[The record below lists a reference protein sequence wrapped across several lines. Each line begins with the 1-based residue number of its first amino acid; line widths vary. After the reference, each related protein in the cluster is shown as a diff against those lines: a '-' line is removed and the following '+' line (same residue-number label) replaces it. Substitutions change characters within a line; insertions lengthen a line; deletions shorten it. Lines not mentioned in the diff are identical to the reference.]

1 MREELVR
8 LDMAETFLNKDAA
21 AACSSCAE
29 SFARG
34 HSILTLRHLASA
46 EEVAVLK
53 AEAIGAAHAR
63 MVEASSE
70 ASVRELERRIVAMRA
85 AYIKADQP
93 WRTSTPLVSH
103 GGAAASRHRMQIE
116 HSLTA
121 PGQALCDALLLRAL
135 SLLEAQLVHD
145 LFGDC
150 TTDSDTCVHNPQLA
164 FSTNEPAINVYNSGG
179 HFKPHEDNHALTI
192 LLPLSAASADFEG
205 GGTAFWSTRDAG
217 PGGSINARTMG
228 APTMVLRPPAGAAL
242 LWGGACTHG
251 MRTMYAACALCYV
264 LPCICPGSVT
274 TAVCYPGYHPSGS
287 VTHAGLPVK
296 SGQRCVLVAS
306 FSPRT
311 SADGPARRV
320 PTSISAAAHSA
331 IRTGETEAHHCV
343 RSTTE
348 VGPVGASAPRRI
360 AAGQTATASHR
371 RLAEIMRGR

>member
-8 LDMAETFLNKDAA
+8 LDMAETFLDRDAA

-63 MVEASSE
+63 VVEASSE

-135 SLLEAQLVHD
+135 SLLEAQLVQD

-150 TTDSDTCVHNPQLA
+150 ATDSDTCVHNPQLA
-164 FSTNEPAINVYNSGG
+164 FSTNEPAINVYYSGG

-192 LLPLSAASADFEG
+192 LVPLSAASADFEG

-264 LPCICPGSVT
+264 LPCIC
-274 TAVCYPGYHPSGS
+274 SGS

-320 PTSISAAAHSA
+320 PTSISAATHSA
-331 IRTGETEAHHCV
+331 IQTGEAEARHCV

-348 VGPVGASAPRRI
+348 VGSVGASAPACI
-360 AAGQTATASHR
+360 AAGQIATASHR
-371 RLAEIMRGR
+371 RLAEIMLGR

>member
-53 AEAIGAAHAR
+53 AEAIGAAHER

-192 LLPLSAASADFEG
+192 LVPLSAASADFEG

-242 LWGGACTHG
+242 LWGGACTDGMPWTWVNMHGVAACTHG
-251 MRTMYAACALCYV
+251 MRTMYAARAQYYV
-264 LPCICPGSVT
+264 LSCICPGSVT
-274 TAVCYPGYHPSGS
+274 HAGMLPVCYGTPGQS
-287 VTHAGLPVK
+287 TLR
-296 SGQRCVLVAS
+296 QRDT
-306 FSPRT
+306 R
-311 SADGPARRV
+311 G
-320 PTSISAAAHSA
+320 
-331 IRTGETEAHHCV
+331 
-343 RSTTE
+343 
-348 VGPVGASAPRRI
+348 
-360 AAGQTATASHR
+360 AAGQVGAALRPR
-371 RLAEIMRGR
+371 R